1 MSAWAPYRTALG
13 GGDPATT
20 TGSETCSRCRGSFPS
35 SDLIALGGGRICA
48 ACKPIVLQGL
58 REGVSATEMLSD
70 GLWRD
75 GKTLVMNREAA
86 LPARCVKCGEPVAAL
101 SLKRKLTWHS
111 PWWYVLVLVNLLIYA
126 LVAVIISK
134 RATIQVGLCDRHR
147 GRRKLLMISAWLLV
161 AAAIVMFFLA
171 AGVNANSGLWVA
183 LGVLG
188 LLVAGILGVIASRV
202 VLPKRITKE
211 RIWLTGIHPS
221 ILETL
226 PEWDG
231 GKE

>member
-1 MSAWAPYRTALG
+1 MLA
-13 GGDPATT
+13 D
-20 TGSETCSRCRGSFPS
+20 
-35 SDLIALGGGRICA
+35 
-48 ACKPIVLQGL
+48 
-58 REGVSATEMLSD
+58 GV
-70 GLWRD
+70 WRD
-75 GKTLVMNREAA
+75 GKNLVMNKDAA

-134 RATIQVGLCDRHR
+134 RATIHVGLCDRHR
-147 GRRKLLMISAWLLV
+147 GRRKLLMTSAWLVV
-161 AAAIVMFFLA
+161 ATAIVMLFLA
-171 AGVNANSGLWVA
+171 AGANANSGLWVA

-188 LLVAGILGVIASRV
+188 LLVSGILGVIASRV
-202 VLPKRITKE
+202 VMPKRITKE
-211 RIWLTGIHPS
+211 RIWLAGIHPS